1 MSKMEIE
8 LTPDQEKKVE
18 ILKENGLTVGDAI
31 DTLFELKEKTLPE
44 IESIADEQL
53 GLIEKIKETSLDI
66 EGKAEVLDGNYGE
79 ADKTYELKAQE
90 IKSKISWVNDVF
102 KF

>member
-1 MSKMEIE
+1 MEIE

-18 ILKENGLTVGDAI
+18 LLKENGLTVGDAI

-44 IESIADEQL
+44 IESIADEQI
-53 GLIEKIKETSLDI
+53 GLIEKIKETSLDVD
-66 EGKAEVLDGNYGE
+66 GKAEVLDDNYGE

-90 IKSKISWVNDVF
+90 IKAKISWTKDVF

>member
-18 ILKENGLTVGDAI
+18 IVKENGLTVGDAI